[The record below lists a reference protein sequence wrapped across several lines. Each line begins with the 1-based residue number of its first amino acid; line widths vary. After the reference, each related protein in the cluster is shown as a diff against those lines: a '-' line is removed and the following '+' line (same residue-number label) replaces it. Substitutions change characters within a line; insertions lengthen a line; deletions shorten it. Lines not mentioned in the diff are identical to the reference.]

1 MAKRQQE
8 MRRFE
13 TTDDA
18 LLLSAS
24 AGVLQD
30 LGFTVEEAEP
40 VAGLLVASKDRD
52 AVEAKQVAGQLLLAA
67 LVAAAG
73 GRADPVWEKQQKIR
87 VSIVTRSSEDH
98 QAMIAR
104 VLFQRVIWNTKNQ
117 ISRVETIE
125 DPVVYQSFFEKLA
138 QAAFLSAHDI

>member
-1 MAKRQQE
+1 
-8 MRRFE
+8 
-13 TTDDA
+13 
-18 LLLSAS
+18 
-24 AGVLQD
+24 
-30 LGFTVEEAEP
+30 
-40 VAGLLVASKDRD
+40 
-52 AVEAKQVAGQLLLAA
+52 VEAKQVAGQLLLAA